1 VSSVEGNGFP
11 AATKNGEIKAAKI
24 NYRAQKKLSYMFEYN
39 ILALHLGQCSTLRYI
54 M

>member
-1 VSSVEGNGFP
+1 LRSVSSIEGNGFP

-24 NYRAQKKLSYMFEYN
+24 NYRAQKKLSYIFEYN
-39 ILALHLGQCSTLRYI
+39 ISFTFGS